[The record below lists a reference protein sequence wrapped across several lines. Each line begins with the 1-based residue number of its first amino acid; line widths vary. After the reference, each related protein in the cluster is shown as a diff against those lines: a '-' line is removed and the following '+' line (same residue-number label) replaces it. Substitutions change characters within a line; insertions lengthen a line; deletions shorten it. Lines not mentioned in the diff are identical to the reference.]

1 MLWYIY
7 NLTLIH
13 RKCHTG
19 DFHLCKSFYFLY
31 YADLNSLCVIRNLQC
46 LTNLTSSEETH
57 FNVTEFP
64 YEKKCIYSDNMSV
77 TIMLLMNINI
87 HTLMNIR
94 KHNDIVYLYKL
105 YLKNDFISHDLV
117 SKLFLVF
124 SFKWPQLRKKS

>member
-1 MLWYIY
+1 M
-7 NLTLIH
+7 
-13 RKCHTG
+13 
-19 DFHLCKSFYFLY
+19 
-31 YADLNSLCVIRNLQC
+31 
-46 LTNLTSSEETH
+46 TNLTSSEETH

-87 HTLMNIR
+87 HTLMKIR
-94 KHNDIVYLYKL
+94 KYNDIVYLYKL

-124 SFKWPQLRKKS
+124 SVK